1 MGVTAVIV
9 PVACVAVIF
18 AAIIFWA
25 VAIQPRGERAKA
37 ELSPDEARKLSGFDM
52 QRAEGFALLQIVPT
66 NELRKAVFVI
76 QDEWR
81 GEVGRYTSTINKS
94 GTLEYGGKTAGLFI
108 QGGVVGGS
116 RYAGKAGGASKD
128 SIVIRDEA
136 HVIAEVWRENAVPP
150 IRYRF
155 VAGGETF
162 SITTGGLSPTS
173 AGAIVRGEEQVGAF
187 RRASGTLRNIF
198 VALRPELAEELKV
211 CLCSII
217 LLE

>member
-1 MGVTAVIV
+1 MGVTGVIV
-9 PVACVAVIF
+9 LVACVVAIF

-25 VAIQPRGERAKA
+25 VAIQPRGERARA
-37 ELSPDEARKLSGFDM
+37 QLSPDEAWKLSGFDM

-66 NELRKAVFVI
+66 DQLRKAEFVI

-81 GEVGRYTSTINKS
+81 REVGRYTSTINKS
-94 GTLEYGGKTAGLFI
+94 GTLAYGGKTAGLFI

-116 RYAGKAGGASKD
+116 RYAGKVGGTSND
-128 SIVIRDEA
+128 SIVIRDDA
-136 HVIAEVWRENAVPP
+136 HVIAEVWRENAMPP

-173 AGAIVRGEEQVGAF
+173 AGTIVLGEEQVGAF
-187 RRASGTLRNIF
+187 RRGSGTLRNVF
-198 VALRPELAEELKV
+198 VALRPELSEELKV